1 MSGTVWEKGVRY
13 LFRTT
18 ISTNTYNALGQR
30 VRDQGDGVVNTVTV
44 DEAYGAGGNLLWRY
58 TGSPYNRNQ
67 RAFVPLNGAIL
78 AEYFGG
84 EPGGTIFDHPGQ
96 PQSLSTASDY
106 TGGNFEEH
114 LYYPFGEFWTGED
127 AHAFSM
133 HPTFDQMPDYDS
145 ETDQYNTLNRHY
157 TPMGR
162 WMSPDPFTLSPL
174 HIINPQRWNMYAYS
188 LSNPT
193 TLFDPTGLSAIA
205 VNFQTQV
212 PVGGHEGIISIHDD
226 GRAEYARFGPVVPGA
241 PSGPGKVS
249 AYPLESVPMG
259 SNGLPTDAGYALL
272 TQQVAKIENQDPSTV
287 RMNFFIT
294 SESDTN
300 MLDAW
305 IQRNKEAADKGYRPW
320 YSGRTQNCATF
331 CAIGLIQG
339 NAIRNKNLSN
349 VPNLLFYLL
358 SSISTE
364 NESQG
369 NRTPKE
375 VVTSKIVPCGGPG
388 QVPCPQ

>member
-1 MSGTVWEKGVRY
+1 MYNYYVGTANASACSESPSGWPTGTNNNGNVAGYYFNDAVHTGLKHSATYTYDSVNRLSTAAATGSIAYSQTFPYTGDGSTGQYGNVGCTASPAEVNCLGPNY
-13 LFRTT
+13 SATT
-18 ISTNTYNALGQR
+18 NRITTSGYTYDAAGDVTGDGTNTYTWDAEGHLTKVVNGASVAISTNTYNALGQR
-30 VRDQGDGVVNTVTV
+30 VRDKGDGVVNTVTV

-67 RAFVPLNGAIL
+67 RAFVPVNGAIL

-226 GRAEYARFGPVVPGA
+226 GRAEYARFGPVG
-241 PSGPGKVS
+241 GK
-249 AYPLESVPMG
+249 
-259 SNGLPTDAGYALL
+259 
-272 TQQVAKIENQDPSTV
+272 
-287 RMNFFIT
+287 R
-294 SESDTN
+294 
-300 MLDAW
+300 
-305 IQRNKEAADKGYRPW
+305 
-320 YSGRTQNCATF
+320 C
-331 CAIGLIQG
+331 
-339 NAIRNKNLSN
+339 
-349 VPNLLFYLL
+349 
-358 SSISTE
+358 
-364 NESQG
+364 
-369 NRTPKE
+369 
-375 VVTSKIVPCGGPG
+375 
-388 QVPCPQ
+388 QVPFPDDDFHQHL